1 MTQFM
6 EKLQNIDRRI
16 LFALIFLAMAYPM
29 VKPFTLPMA
38 ITQEVKSLYDFIE
51 KLGPDD
57 IVIMAPDYSPAYAPT
72 VGGACDAIYVHLMRR
87 GAKVVFASFA
97 QTGPM
102 MAENV
107 ITSGTPSGKKY
118 GVDYVN
124 MGFRAGGEG
133 AVASM
138 LQDFPSVFP
147 KDFQGTP
154 IAGIPMLKN
163 LKSAKDLSLAVLF
176 ATGGYAGGGW
186 VRQLVQPYGKP
197 FAACVTGMMG
207 PAHVPYY
214 QAKQLVGLV
223 VDMKGG
229 AEYETLIKRPS
240 GSLAGMGAQTLA
252 QMLIVLYM
260 VVANVTYFTLK
271 KERSRTR

>member
-6 EKLQNIDRRI
+6 EKVQNIDRRI

-38 ITQEVKSLYDFIE
+38 ITPEVKSLYDFIE
-51 KLGPDD
+51 KLGPAD
-57 IVIMAPDYSPAYAPT
+57 IVLIAPDYSPAYAPT
-72 VGGACDAIYVHLMRR
+72 VGGACEAIYVHLMRR
-87 GAKVVFASFA
+87 GARVVFASFA
-97 QTGPM
+97 PEGPM

-107 ITSGTPSGKKY
+107 IKSATPAGKKY

-124 MGFRAGGEG
+124 MGYRAGGEG
-133 AVASM
+133 AVAAA
-138 LQDFPSVFP
+138 LQDFPGAFP
-147 KDFQGTP
+147 KDFQGTAVKDLP
-154 IAGIPMLKN
+154 IVQNM
-163 LKSAKDLSLAVLF
+163 KSAKDISLAVLF
-176 ATGGYAGGGW
+176 STGGYAGGGW

-229 AEYETLIKRPS
+229 AEYETLVKRPS

-252 QMLIVLYM
+252 QMLVVLYM
-260 VVANVTYFTLK
+260 VIANVTYFTLK
-271 KERSRTR
+271 KERVKTR